1 MLFYFMIFIN
11 LLLNIFLLLF
21 TYIFIRV
28 CSFCCPMF
36 LDIEIRMMNF
46 ANKKKLNCK
55 RSDKYSE

>member
-11 LLLNIFLLLF
+11 LLLNIFLLL

-28 CSFCCPMF
+28 CSFCCPML

>member
-28 CSFCCPMF
+28 CSFGCPMF

-46 ANKKKLNCK
+46 ANKKN
-55 RSDKYSE
+55 

>member
-11 LLLNIFLLLF
+11 LLLNIFLLF

>member
-11 LLLNIFLLLF
+11 LLLNIVLLF

-46 ANKKKLNCK
+46 ANKKN
-55 RSDKYSE
+55 